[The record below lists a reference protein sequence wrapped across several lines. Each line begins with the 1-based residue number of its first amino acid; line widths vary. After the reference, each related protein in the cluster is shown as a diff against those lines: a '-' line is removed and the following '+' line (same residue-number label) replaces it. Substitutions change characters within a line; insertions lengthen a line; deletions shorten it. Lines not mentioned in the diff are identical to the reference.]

1 MNLFTIN
8 DVYNWI
14 SFCLF
19 EENIKNYQ
27 HILFFFK
34 NYFSVADREESDYME
49 ANIPV
54 GELDKQKVII
64 LKYITCISTP

>member
-1 MNLFTIN
+1 MTYIIGYLSACLRRILKIIN
-8 DVYNWI
+8 TFY
-14 SFCLF
+14 
-19 EENIKNYQ
+19 YY
-27 HILFFFK
+27 FFY
-34 NYFSVADREESDYME
+34 YFSVADREESDYME